1 MYNSHLWVVIH
12 DSLIQYSHPASPL
25 RFGNQFLSTSVLVS
39 QPRAKSPR
47 CQVPLFRQHDIS
59 SLPRLHPT
67 DSLAQALESDR
78 CTQLVGS
85 TLPVLRRHVLVPRS
99 RQNLERAQDL
109 LRTRVQPRS
118 IHPQRVVPAPSGP
131 LWRCFSILQ
140 VRLDELPEL
149 KHGSGRFALKEFKRP
164 ALRSSAAAS
173 PADGRTCLRSINT
186 KCLHVCVCL
195 CQSVRLKP
203 KRAAKEPPR
212 GDHQM
217 GPTLWPKTGGVVLI
231 WT

>member
-1 MYNSHLWVVIH
+1 MVRKLACKTVMIGLSFM
-12 DSLIQYSHPASPL
+12 IQYSHPASPL
-25 RFGNQFLSTSVLVS
+25 RFGNQSLDLRPG

-47 CQVPLFRQHDIS
+47 CQVPFFRQHDIS
-59 SLPRLHPT
+59 GLPRLHPT
-67 DSLAQALESDR
+67 DSLAQALESNR
-78 CTQLVGS
+78 RTQLAGS

-109 LRTRVQPRS
+109 LHTRVQPRS

-149 KHGSGRFALKEFKRP
+149 KHGSGRFALREFKQP

-173 PADGRTCLRSINT
+173 PADGRTCLRSINI
-186 KCLHVCVCL
+186 KCLHVCVCVSQ
-195 CQSVRLKP
+195 CV
-203 KRAAKEPPR
+203 
-212 GDHQM
+212 
-217 GPTLWPKTGGVVLI
+217 
-231 WT
+231 